1 MGLQKRQTTRHS
13 NRGLIMLCLQGDF
26 GRPGR
31 PGPPG
36 TEGEPGPKVNLCLFK
51 EFIMSRVNYKEEE

>member
-1 MGLQKRQTTRHS
+1 
-13 NRGLIMLCLQGDF
+13 MLCLQGDF